1 MVRQN
6 LDYHRK
12 IDLGNKTKK
21 QNNKII
27 IPEPLSLF
35 VTFPMQ
41 NQELQLIFPSL
52 F

>member
-12 IDLGNKTKK
+12 IDLGNKTKN
-21 QNNKII
+21 QNYKII